1 MKRLWHTQIRTPS
14 KTSLFLECCFSF
26 LDNLSSYYFN
36 PSCTSLL
43 ITTIYKN
50 SIYIHS
56 TSTIYKYHY
65 YRLEK
70 QSLII
75 YPDQAIC
82 TWYYSNLFSNQP
94 ANLSTPPPHYF
105 PFWLWTI
112 PNRRD
117 KRKQKKGK
125 KKNALYHDYSNYLT
139 FVDYAIIWYDI
150 MIWLIYDMD

>member
-94 ANLSTPPPHYF
+94 ANLSPPPPHYF
-105 PFWLWTI
+105 PFWLWTTI
-112 PNRRD
+112 AGFYFVVQSHTNILPFRY
-117 KRKQKKGK
+117 K
-125 KKNALYHDYSNYLT
+125 LYLT
-139 FVDYAIIWYDI
+139 FLDTTFSIHIHITYST
-150 MIWLIYDMD
+150 